1 MLTGRS
7 ERAIDGAITQLVSAG
22 VLKQVSGRIRYRAYE
37 AQGVFALVT
46 ETERALASTTGDTR
60 TAKPAR
66 AVPPRRS

>member
-1 MLTGRS
+1 
-7 ERAIDGAITQLVSAG
+7 VSAG

-46 ETERALASTTGDTR
+46 ESERALASTTGDTR